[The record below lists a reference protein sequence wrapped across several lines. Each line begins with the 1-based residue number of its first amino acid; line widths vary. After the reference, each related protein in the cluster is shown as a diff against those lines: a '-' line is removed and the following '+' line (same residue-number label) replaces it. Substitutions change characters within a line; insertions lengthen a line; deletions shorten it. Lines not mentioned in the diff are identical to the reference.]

1 MHAARLNLAPC
12 RPQLHSTA
20 PSRKSHMTSDVT
32 TLESHAAWVLLAAF
46 AISLAYEL
54 WRSTAKAGT
63 SRHDSMR
70 VFITQGIVIYVVG
83 AVVVGLLLAGV
94 AGAAWIGLVTA
105 VGGILVSVFYY
116 NPVVM
121 PERQPELI
129 DWVEDLV
136 FTGLLFVAAAL
147 LAYEVLGKSLV

>member
-1 MHAARLNLAPC
+1 MPDN
-12 RPQLHSTA
+12 
-20 PSRKSHMTSDVT
+20 VT
-32 TLESHAAWVLLAAF
+32 TLESHAAWVLAVAF

-54 WRSTAKAGT
+54 WRSTARAGT

-70 VFITQGIVIYVVG
+70 VFVTQGIVIYVVA

-94 AGAAWIGLVTA
+94 AGAAWIGLVVA

-147 LAYEVLGKSLV
+147 LTYEVLGKSLV

>member
-1 MHAARLNLAPC
+1 MPDELGRSVLEGHAALVLA
-12 RPQLHSTA
+12 
-20 PSRKSHMTSDVT
+20 V
-32 TLESHAAWVLLAAF
+32 AF

-70 VFITQGIVIYVVG
+70 VFVTQGIVIYVVAAG
-83 AVVVGLLLAGV
+83 VIYLLVAGV
-94 AGAAWIGLVTA
+94 AAGAWVGLAFA
-105 VGGILVSVFYY
+105 VVSILVSVFYY

-121 PERQPELI
+121 MEREPGLT

-136 FTGLLFVAAAL
+136 FTGLLFVAAAQL
-147 LAYEVLGKSLV
+147 LYVVMGKSLV